1 MDRNDELFFIIATFN
16 TCLGMVN
23 MQKNDAQKDHQE
35 ILDEKL
41 DRILSKIDNIERRLG
56 DGKLHNGENRT

>member
-1 MDRNDELFFIIATFN
+1 
-16 TCLGMVN
+16 MVN